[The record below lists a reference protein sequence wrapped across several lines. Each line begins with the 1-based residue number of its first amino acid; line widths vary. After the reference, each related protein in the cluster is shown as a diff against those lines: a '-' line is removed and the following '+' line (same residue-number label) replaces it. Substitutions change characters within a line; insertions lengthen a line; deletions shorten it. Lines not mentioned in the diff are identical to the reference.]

1 MMGSNKSWRT
11 ACFSGSAGALRQ
23 GLVYLLAVAL
33 TCADTVST
41 YAKESQAPGPSVVAS
56 QVKKFGVGKA
66 VKVKLTGGEKLSGH
80 IQSIGGDTFTIKLS
94 KGGGDRAIAYAQV
107 VEVKDP
113 SPIFWILVGAV
124 LVIVIIVAARH
135 LS

>member
-1 MMGSNKSWRT
+1 MGSNKS
-11 ACFSGSAGALRQ
+11 GSTGALRK

-33 TCADTVST
+33 TGSDAVCA
-41 YAKESQAPGPSVVAS
+41 YAKESQAPDPSAVAS

-66 VKVKLTGGEKLSGH
+66 VKVKLMGGEKLSGH

-94 KGGGDRAIAYAQV
+94 KGGGDRTIAYAQV

-113 SPIFWILVGAV
+113 GPIFWMLVGVV

-135 LS
+135 